1 MSVEDI
7 DFLYQ
12 NSVTEDIIILVDSD
26 KRDKMVWHEPNDFQI
41 DFVQPFKL
49 VHGVDIL
56 DVNIPRTMY
65 SVESHNNILNFQQG
79 TGIDWSDRTTYLQ
92 NECDVRD
99 YTLQELINELN
110 ITTGNL
116 YLNHIAVTADTTST
130 NENRKS
136 ILVFTNSDNP
146 PKPFIFDM
154 THSTIANILG
164 FDEIASSTKPHLYT
178 NFSSLNTSL
187 NNPRLFASIPINK
200 RTYEVTET
208 RSTQSSSTISLHTSN
223 NLVQELRF
231 HDTVV
236 LDDMEL
242 MDDLQMFTNV
252 SHTIGDAE
260 DKYDGFFINGVTIDY
275 EPSSYSVQHDDLIFQ
290 TNDGTDVVVPVTTVE
305 PRLKI
310 QYYRVDLTNTSED
323 IASLLTNHRT
333 NINTL
338 QSSSLSTALLTN
350 ATLVSPT
357 LFLTRDTIT
366 HTYTFQINDNNYN
379 ENVFN
384 LVPIEP
390 FANIAYFMR
399 VEFDIVDY
407 RQQFI
412 EQNQTIIDDY
422 IQKYQ
427 HVFDMSRVDDYIN
440 TEFLKSA
447 QCLLKTKKSMS
458 STNVSAYDANLDLTT
473 SVSGVLSSM
482 YNISYVDGFRLISP
496 GLVKLMGERYVTI
509 HCDNIEDHLR
519 GSNMFNDYSP
529 GMALVNLGVVGH
541 SYQRMDFVSVKYK
554 RFHPIGKLNNLRFT
568 VKRPDNLPYD
578 FKGANWHMLLSIKYY
593 VPRMKKAFTRSSL
606 NPNYNYDYMKY
617 ANKYINKYNT
627 DGDSDNE
634 DENHEESSPVN
645 RHGHRFDPSRYLKKE
660 RELQQQ
666 LTYENE
672 SSSSTEE
679 DYTSND
685 NNSSEDE

>member
-41 DFVQPFKL
+41 DFIEPFKL
-49 VHGVDIL
+49 VCGVDIL
-56 DVNIPRTMY
+56 DINIPRTMY
-65 SVESHNNILNFQQG
+65 SIESHNNVLNFQQG
-79 TGIDWSDRTTYLQ
+79 TGVDWSDLTSYLH

-110 ITTGNL
+110 LTSGKL
-116 YLNHIAVTADTTST
+116 HLNNIVVSADVST

-136 ILVFTNSDNP
+136 VLVFTNADNP

-178 NFSSLNTSL
+178 NFSDLNTAL
-187 NNPRLFASIPINK
+187 NNHRLFASIPINK
-200 RTYEVTET
+200 RTYELTET

-231 HDTVV
+231 HDTVI

-242 MDDLQMFTNV
+242 VDDVQMFANV
-252 SHTIGDAE
+252 SHAIGDAE
-260 DKYDGFFINGVTIDY
+260 DKYDGFYIHGMTLDY
-275 EPSSYSVQHDDLIFQ
+275 DPSSISVQHNDLIFQ
-290 TNDGTDVVVPVTTVE
+290 TNNGVDVIVPITSIE
-305 PRLKI
+305 PRLKV
-310 QYYRVDLTNTSED
+310 QYYRVDLTTSSGD
-323 IASLLTNHRT
+323 IASLLNNHRT

-379 ENVFN
+379 NNVFN

-390 FANIAYFMR
+390 LANISYFMR
-399 VEFDIVDY
+399 VEYDITDY
-407 RQQFI
+407 RQQFLN
-412 EQNQTIIDDY
+412 QNQTIINDY
-422 IQKYQ
+422 IQKYEG
-427 HVFDMSRVDDYIN
+427 VFDMSRVDEYIN
-440 TEFLKSA
+440 TEFLNKA
-447 QCLLKTKKSMS
+447 HCALKMKDSMS
-458 STNVSAYDANLDLTT
+458 STYVSAYDSDLSLTT
-473 SVSGVLSSM
+473 TTQGSVSSI
-482 YNISYVDGFRLISP
+482 YNISYIDNFRLTAP
-496 GLVKLMGERYVTI
+496 GLVKLMGERYVTV
-509 HCDNIEDHLR
+509 HCDNIENHLR

-529 GMALVNLGVVGH
+529 GMAVVNLGVVGYSH
-541 SYQRMDFVSVKYK
+541 QRMDFFSVKYK
-554 RFHPIGKLNNLRFT
+554 RFHPIGKLNNLRFM
-568 VKRPDNLPYD
+568 VKRSGNLPYD
-578 FKGANWHMLLSIKYY
+578 LKGVNWHMLLSIKYY
-593 VPRMKKAFTRSSL
+593 VPRMKSTFTRSSL
-606 NPNYNYDYMKY
+606 NPNYDYDYMKY

-627 DGDSDNE
+627 GDSDN
-634 DENHEESSPVN
+634 DDIDASHGNQHE
-645 RHGHRFDPSRYLKKE
+645 HRFDPSQYLKKE

-666 LTYENE
+666 FKYENE
-672 SSSSTEE
+672 S
-679 DYTSND
+679 TS
-685 NNSSEDE
+685 SSEDYSSNDDSSDGQ